1 MSTDKRAL
9 SQIGGPIRT
18 EGEAD
23 ALGAA
28 WEAASREEPDTLT
41 HGFHPWPARMHPAIA
56 RVILERS
63 GAPALVDPFC
73 GAGTTLI
80 EARVRGA
87 RSFGVDLSP
96 LAIRLARVKASVP
109 SRASRVAFLEAAEAL
124 AAASEARVRGRVPMT
139 VELPPPL
146 RARWDMHVLKELGG
160 LREELRALDAP
171 EPLREALTLV
181 FSSILTK
188 VGRQRSETEEQL
200 APRRIRKGLATEIF
214 LRKAVELERRWAALA
229 EVARGPAPELVE
241 GDARRL
247 PELLG
252 QRRAPLILTSPPY
265 GGTYDYATHHAHR
278 MAWLG
283 LDDRALRRGELG
295 ARRHAGAPDAR
306 ARWDR
311 DVVAMLRAMAAALEP
326 SGAIVLV
333 MGDALLGGEQVP
345 VPAQLARLAPAAG
358 LVVHG
363 VASQARHGGRD
374 EHLIRLRL
382 GAR

>member
-1 MSTDKRAL
+1 MSADKRPL
-9 SQIGGPIRT
+9 SQIRGPIRT

-23 ALGAA
+23 ALRAA

-63 GAPALVDPFC
+63 GAEALIDPFC

-87 RSFGVDLSP
+87 RSLGVDLSP

-109 SRASRVAFLEAAEAL
+109 SRASRAAFLEAAHAV

-139 VELPPPL
+139 VALPPPI

-171 EPLREALTLV
+171 DALREALLLA

-188 VGRQRSETEEQL
+188 VGRQRSETEEEI
-200 APRRIRKGLATEIF
+200 APRRVRKGLATEIF
-214 LRKAVELERRWAALA
+214 LRKAVELERRWGELAAA
-229 EVARGPAPELVE
+229 ARGPAPELVE

-247 PELLG
+247 PELARG
-252 QRRAPLILTSPPY
+252 RRAPLILTSPPY
-265 GGTYDYATHHAHR
+265 GGTYDYAAHHAHR
-278 MAWLG
+278 MAWLE

-295 ARRHAGAPDAR
+295 ARRHASAPDAR

-311 DVVAMLRAMAAALEP
+311 DVVAMLRAMAAVLEP

-333 MGDALLGGEQVP
+333 MGDASLGGEPVP
-345 VPAQLARLAPAAG
+345 VPAQLARLAPQAG
-358 LVVHG
+358 LAVRG

-374 EHLIRLRL
+374 EHLVRLHL
-382 GAR
+382 AAR